1 MQNSVFNSLLKALKP
16 AFSALS
22 LALVAC
28 QAPANLP
35 QISAKADAPLS
46 ISVQTTAPSSAHPSA
61 QASPKQSEAAGPQ
74 SASKT
79 NLLPAA
85 LLKQLPTQVASI
97 KLQSDRS
104 SFTAVGQ
111 QAKLSLSLLDAEGK
125 EVPSTAALRW
135 SSSHPERI
143 AVASTGALSATLSA
157 LSAAGP
163 AEISV
168 QLEGTELKTSINI
181 AVVAPVVESSSSG
194 GGGGGGGGGGS
205 AAAADPGTPAAVAP
219 TTESLNASVSFE
231 NLGRGEFN
239 INTFTT
245 ASQVAPEV
253 AMQSNGNFVVVWES
267 HIQDGAIRGVYAQRF
282 DPQGLPLGSEFRVNT
297 TTANDQYE
305 PAVAMDSAGNF
316 VVAWT
321 STNQDGSGAGIYAQ
335 RYNAAGVA
343 QGSEFRVNVTTAG
356 GQYNPAIGLDGTGNF
371 VIAYTCDGLDGGGNG
386 VEAVRFDAS
395 GQVLGSFQANT
406 TATGDQSRPSIGMNS
421 SGQFVISWDSNGQD
435 GDGSGIYA
443 QRYSADGSA
452 QGSEFRVNTQ
462 ITGAQSRSSLDL
474 SADGRFVV
482 SWESSGQDGS
492 DTGVYAQRYA
502 ADGSAQGLEFR
513 VNTTSANSQ
522 SDPSI
527 AMDSQGNFVVTWIS
541 DGQDGSG
548 AGIYA
553 QRYNASGVAQGAEF
567 QVNTKTSSAQLY
579 PKIDMLAN
587 GAFTIV
593 WQSQGSDGNNNG
605 IVGKRFSAQ
614 GHAL

>member
-1 MQNSVFNSLLKALKP
+1 MQKSVFNSLLKALKP
-16 AFSALS
+16 AFGALS

-28 QAPANLP
+28 QTPANLP
-35 QISAKADAPLS
+35 LISEKADAPLS

-61 QASPKQSEAAGPQ
+61 QTSPKQSEAAGPQ

-79 NLLPAA
+79 NVLPAA
-85 LLKQLPTQVASI
+85 LLKNLPTQVASL

-104 SFTAVGQ
+104 RFTAVGQ

-125 EVPSTAALRW
+125 EVASTAALRW

-143 AVASTGALSATLSA
+143 SVASNGALSATLSA

-194 GGGGGGGGGGS
+194 GSGGGGGGGS
-205 AAAADPGTPAAVAP
+205 AAAADPATPAAVAP

-253 AMQSNGNFVVVWES
+253 AIQSNGNFVVVWES

-282 DPQGLPLGSEFRVNT
+282 DHQGLPLGSEFRVNT

-321 STNQDGSGAGIYAQ
+321 SSNQDGSGAGIYAQ